1 MGNLGLSCYVDNTG
15 SEDIF
20 SSEIEIVLNILVL
33 MKTRGVV
40 GPCPPPFSLGEST
53 MTPLL
58 WLKQTKRVTLKHQ
71 TTLPSRIFENTSFVI
86 TTDFV

>member
-1 MGNLGLSCYVDNTG
+1 MVNLGLSCYVDNTG

-40 GPCPPPFSLGEST
+40 GPCPPPLFSLGES
-53 MTPLL
+53 
-58 WLKQTKRVTLKHQ
+58 
-71 TTLPSRIFENTSFVI
+71 SRIFENTSFVI